1 MAKAVAK
8 EKTSGFPLVCEGGW
22 SVQAEARLDIGPIG
36 KGSPT
41 GVRRAMV
48 ETAVPLVFG
57 LKSQRDNSDRADP
70 FSTSTQTAKCPLNS
84 RLNQNVSVLTA
95 TTCRVTSFSGEVA
108 VQTIPDMYSRVTPS
122 VPSLRISVPGA
133 GSSLF
138 GPVTMRPTT
147 AGAALWSIN
156 PANTVPAIA
165 KNLIAAGY
173 CLGYIRQS

>member
-1 MAKAVAK
+1 MTKGVAK
-8 EKTSGFPLVCEGGW
+8 EKTSGFPLVCEGGC
-22 SVQAEARLDIGPIG
+22 SVQAEARLNVGPIG
-36 KGSPT
+36 KGSPI

-48 ETAVPLVFG
+48 GAAVPLVFG

-70 FSTSTQTAKCPLNS
+70 FRNSTRTAKCPLNS
-84 RLNQNVSVLTA
+84 RLDQNVSVLTA
-95 TTCRVTSFSGEVA
+95 TTCRPAHFRTGR
-108 VQTIPDMYSRVTPS
+108 QSRIFPIGTQELPL
-122 VPSLRISVPGA
+122 PYHPCASLYPRQEAPPI
-133 GSSLF
+133 

-147 AGAALWSIN
+147 AGPARWSIN